1 VIIALL
7 ALAAVA
13 WTQEGY
19 RFEVERYDYGVL
31 TFSLMSES
39 EIEES
44 FRKDLHSN
52 PLYYLCLLPG
62 PILSVLLL
70 ARPGKA
76 RPGPGNT
83 RPRTAGGALR
93 GGGTLLAV
101 FFSVMCFTASSE
113 PDPLVFA
120 RKGLSAFQSGRYSE
134 AIEWFSKAEEAGGS
148 NSALRYNAALCYF
161 VLGREGHAFFHLRE
175 SIRIDPLNPV
185 TRRILGELE
194 QKLSLKSQVAPGTS
208 IHPNP
213 PFVFVLIFS
222 NLSIVSLAFL
232 LRFKRGGLFI
242 LSTLLFIA
250 LVGAIAV
257 FLFALA
263 ERGKPVAVVADGRG
277 SVKRIPVDEAQEWM
291 SLDVGTSLLV
301 TGRAQGYYLV
311 KSGLGLEG
319 WIKDDSVL
327 VHGK

>member
-1 VIIALL
+1 MIAALL
-7 ALAAVA
+7 ALGTAA
-13 WTQEGY
+13 WSQEGY
-19 RFEVERYDYGVL
+19 RFQVERYDSGVL

-44 FRKDLHSN
+44 FGKDFHSN
-52 PLYYLCLLPG
+52 PIYYLCLLPG

-70 ARPGKA
+70 VRPGKA
-76 RPGPGNT
+76 W
-83 RPRTAGGALR
+83 PRAAGGALR
-93 GGGTLLAV
+93 GGGPLVLV
-101 FFSVMCFTASSE
+101 FFSVIFFIASTE
-113 PDPLVFA
+113 PGPSIFI
-120 RKGLSAFQSGRYSE
+120 RRGLGAFHSGKYSE
-134 AIEWFSKAEEAGGS
+134 AIEWFSKAEEIGGS
-148 NSALRYNAALCYF
+148 NSALRYNTALCHF
-161 VLGREGHAFFHLRE
+161 VLGREGHALFHLRE
-175 SIRIDPLNPV
+175 SIRIDPRSPA
-185 TRRILGELE
+185 TRRVLSELE
-194 QKLSLKSQVAPGTS
+194 QKLSLKGQVAPGRN

-213 PFVFVLIFS
+213 PFVFILIFG
-222 NLSIVSLAFL
+222 NLSIVSLAVL
-232 LRFKRGGLFI
+232 LRFKHGGLFI

-250 LVGAIAV
+250 LIGAIAV

-263 ERGKPVAVVADGRG
+263 ERGRPVAVVADARG

-301 TGRAQGYYLV
+301 TGSAQGYYLV